1 MKETIFL
8 YDTKNDKFYELDKI
22 GLCVEDGMKYSD
34 NDMDFYKLIL
44 SMYGSQ
50 YEKKRMDIER
60 RYKDARENNKFD
72 AFIVLTHS
80 LKGESRGIGAG
91 ELGELFY
98 ELEKAGKAKDIEKI
112 DLYYD
117 KTINMWKELCESI
130 NSFSIQ

>member
-60 RYKDARENNKFD
+60 RYK
-72 AFIVLTHS
+72 
-80 LKGESRGIGAG
+80 
-91 ELGELFY
+91 
-98 ELEKAGKAKDIEKI
+98 EK
-112 DLYYD
+112 
-117 KTINMWKELCESI
+117 S
-130 NSFSIQ
+130 